1 MTRVYWGGGWPL
13 FLEWP
18 LPPVLIRS
26 LVSRGREQRQCF
38 LVPDLGWNPGT
49 PCLWVSVPLSA
60 APTLC
65 TPIKKKISESY
76 GSKTLIMPG
85 HLVLVI
91 GPSGPPELPVSLVHM
106 ALERREFSAAL
117 YLRDSEPPGALSTQ
131 ALPPGALLWASR
143 GHPPPCFLLRPQP
156 RQRLSWSFQSLPTGV
171 SVLRSV

>member
-1 MTRVYWGGGWPL
+1 
-13 FLEWP
+13 
-18 LPPVLIRS
+18 
-26 LVSRGREQRQCF
+26 
-38 LVPDLGWNPGT
+38 
-49 PCLWVSVPLSA
+49 
-60 APTLC
+60 
-65 TPIKKKISESY
+65 
-76 GSKTLIMPG
+76 MPG
-85 HLVLVI
+85 NLVLVI

-171 SVLRSV
+171 SVLPKCLDLGGWKGKCSQADLSFFPCHSFLEKKRTQRSGFA